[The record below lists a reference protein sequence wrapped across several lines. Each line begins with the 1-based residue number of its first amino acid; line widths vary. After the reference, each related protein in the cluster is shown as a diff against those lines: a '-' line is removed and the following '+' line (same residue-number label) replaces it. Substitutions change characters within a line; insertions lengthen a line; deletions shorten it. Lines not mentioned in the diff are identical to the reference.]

1 MKKRVI
7 VLVLVGAAAA
17 AAVFVIARRSG
28 GPTKQSLSGAK
39 SEIALDAAPR
49 IDGMPDTVVRPS
61 TGSGRTKTSS
71 PAGPQLPKAASSS
84 PIRILFEAT
93 TPLEKDKAVP
103 VTLSVESVPEG
114 WPAQIGEGA
123 QLELL
128 LRLPI
133 GVKLQS
139 ENWTA
144 VEMSAEEKKDPT
156 GPWSLYEK
164 KISLKITPGV
174 PPESLLKETLQL
186 AVVEEGTN
194 WIITTRVRLVQGSDT
209 WQAFGAL
216 FATLQGNSGQFH
228 TVPKAPTDIRSAQA
242 N

>member
-17 AAVFVIARRSG
+17 VGGFFLMKPNAKTRAPGKEPPPAVSGQTPAQPQEKPAAQ
-28 GPTKQSLSGAK
+28 PEKQPQAP
-39 SEIALDAAPR
+39 APAAE
-49 IDGMPDTVVRPS
+49 
-61 TGSGRTKTSS
+61 
-71 PAGPQLPKAASSS
+71 QLPKGASS
-84 PIRILFEAT
+84 PIRIRFEAST
-93 TPLEKDKAVP
+93 LLEKDKPVP
-103 VTLSVESVPEG
+103 VTLAVESVPEG
-114 WPAQIGEGA
+114 WPVQVGEGA
-123 QLELL
+123 RLELL

-139 ENWTA
+139 ENWTP
-144 VEMSAEEKKDPT
+144 VEMSKEEKNDPT

-164 KISLKITPGV
+164 KIPLKITPGV
-174 PPESLLKETLQL
+174 PPEFLLKETMQL

-209 WQAFGAL
+209 WQVFGAL
-216 FATLQGNSGQFH
+216 FATLQGNSGEFH